1 MPKEINITIENNLII
16 EERDMNV
23 YHHAARSAHMI
34 SHNSSITLSLRP
46 VKENDYL
53 YISIIHGPGHIKKK
67 CLVNL
72 PSCLDFEFLASQ
84 GNLMV
89 TRSGNRTLVKIP
101 PGLQGWEIKLTRSF
115 SLFNRKSNRII
126 ISEES

>member
-1 MPKEINITIENNLII
+1 MPKEINVTIENKLII

-23 YHHAARSAHMI
+23 YHHAAGSAHMI
-34 SHNSSITLSLRP
+34 SHNSSITLPLRP
-46 VKENDYL
+46 INENDYL
-53 YISIIHGPGHIKKK
+53 YISIIHGPGDIKNK

-72 PSCLDFEFLASQ
+72 PSCLDFEFLASD

-89 TRSGNRTLVKIP
+89 TRSWNRTLVKIP
-101 PGLQGWEIKLTRSF
+101 PGLPGWELKLTRSF
-115 SLFNRKSNRII
+115 SLFNRKWARIT